1 MHHTH
6 HPKRQ
11 SLLQHVLPLTPRS
24 LPYEKH
30 PSVLL
35 VVHQLVLH
43 LLRLALSAIAYLREA
58 VRLLRI
64 HDRRHR
70 LERQIPL
77 VQTPRPRPLPP
88 LSAQSVHF
96 LHQSRAQRAAQPVL
110 RRLPHLLQQLQH
122 VQLLHALLHQLLQR
136 AGNVRTGVS
145 PNEHGSDLVGNQT
158 VLNPHLQHQ
167 TADSAIYE
175 LRSKAHR
182 KRMRQI
188 LRIPSDSL
196 SRRTSSSTS
205 RRSAYLPLISGIPE
219 ILHNSAV
226 PGLLGLLP
234 VEPAPAPLVELVA
247 VGHRV
252 SVIDGDEEEGVPLGC
267 AAFSADHD
275 VGVVAVGVHQI
286 HVQKGDFL
294 DFKSAKFGRGPVGN
308 EVCVLHEF
316 LQRTDLVAEVRMA
329 LREKGV
335 ANVGL
340 HERKSKGPTWTVLGT
355 AKMWP

>member
-1 MHHTH
+1 
-6 HPKRQ
+6 
-11 SLLQHVLPLTPRS
+11 
-24 LPYEKH
+24 
-30 PSVLL
+30 
-35 VVHQLVLH
+35 
-43 LLRLALSAIAYLREA
+43 
-58 VRLLRI
+58 
-64 HDRRHR
+64 
-70 LERQIPL
+70 
-77 VQTPRPRPLPP
+77 
-88 LSAQSVHF
+88 
-96 LHQSRAQRAAQPVL
+96 
-110 RRLPHLLQQLQH
+110 
-122 VQLLHALLHQLLQR
+122 
-136 AGNVRTGVS
+136 
-145 PNEHGSDLVGNQT
+145 
-158 VLNPHLQHQ
+158 
-167 TADSAIYE
+167 
-175 LRSKAHR
+175 
-182 KRMRQI
+182 MRQI

-226 PGLLGLLP
+226 PGLLRLLP

-355 AKMWP
+355 AKMWPWSTRYAATSRFQPSPDRIPLRKPLCPVTPWKLPGSEEGERLGTRIVLGEGLFVFWLEDEKIPLVAIFQKVGSSRTVQRQLRYNAHQEGISDIIKSFSKALL